1 MEKRHSRKLTLFVF
15 SLSLVLMIGILLP
28 GSGYSQAQ
36 PAQKRT
42 VAAGRGGEDQ
52 RRDPQPQ
59 RRDVCLA
66 RHVPHGYGRCIDRHH
81 QDQDRAKG
89 PLPRAQ
95 AL

>member
-1 MEKRHSRKLTLFVF
+1 MF

-42 VAAGRGGEDQ
+42 VAAGQEATIKGVILSRSGETFVL
-52 RRDPQPQ
+52 RDMS
-59 RRDVCLA
+59 RMDTVVA
-66 RHVPHGYGRCIDRHH
+66 IDRHH

-89 PLPRAQ
+89 PLPRTQ